1 VGFGLYGALLVE
13 DPAAAIAVDDGLT
26 IVLSDVGFD
35 KSGKLES
42 AESGGPAGMVF
53 GREG

>member
-1 VGFGLYGALLVE
+1 MPVE
-13 DPAAAIAVDDGLT
+13 DPAKTIAVDEELT

-42 AESGGPAGMVF
+42 AESGGAQHVVRP
-53 GREG
+53 